1 MPPFQSLKLKNLL
14 IGGFPASADKQN
26 AAYIPQKQFRYSLSY
41 SNVRLQAGRLDDQP
55 PSLCDKCHLK
65 RRRYYGSFVVCGHLL
80 IVPILAKTVNEY
92 LEICFE
98 LAIFTFTK
106 TANIGNNSKWR

>member
-1 MPPFQSLKLKNLL
+1 MTVDQFSFFHEQQKKQLQYSMTPFRSLKLKNLL

-55 PSLCDKCHLK
+55 SSLRDKCHLK
-65 RRRYYGSFVVCGHLL
+65 RNDTTALL
-80 IVPILAKTVNEY
+80 
-92 LEICFE
+92 
-98 LAIFTFTK
+98 
-106 TANIGNNSKWR
+106 